1 MEGLK
6 ILKSFWILIKVKLH
20 KSDMFNSSKE
30 TIQEIKKTYNI
41 FQILQ
46 LKSQKK
52 NVLIMSY
59 LWFAAGFCFYG
70 LILNIEHLGGNLF
83 IDTIV
88 TFGGE
93 AMSELLSGYM
103 ADHFG
108 RVKVLEF
115 CGFLGGFGFISY
127 EFLDLQYA
135 TIKTVLIFISS
146 FGFSGVFNLLFIY
159 TPELF
164 PTSIRSTVTGGVYF
178 ISRIGA
184 LLVPTIVSLVPRAN
198 LTFGFVSIFGAYLCF
213 QLKETLGEDI
223 LDDVPE
229 NLHQLSFL
237 STHKMSKG
245 DNSIMVKTMISD
257 RYFFSEDYKKSN
269 LL

>member
-1 MEGLK
+1 
-6 ILKSFWILIKVKLH
+6 
-20 KSDMFNSSKE
+20 MFNNSKD
-30 TIQEIKKTYNI
+30 TVQEIKKTYNI
-41 FQILQ
+41 LEILG

-108 RVKVLEF
+108 RVKVLEV
-115 CGFLGGFGFISY
+115 CGFMGGFSFIAY
-127 EFLDLQYA
+127 EFLSPEYA
-135 TIKTVLIFISS
+135 TLKTVLIFVSS

-159 TPELF
+159 TPEVF
-164 PTSIRSTVTGGVYF
+164 PTSIRSTVTGAVYF
-178 ISRIGA
+178 ISRVGA
-184 LLVPTIVSLVPRAN
+184 LIVPTVVSLVPRAN
-198 LTFGFVSIFGAYLCF
+198 LTFGLISIFGAYLCF
-213 QLKETLGEDI
+213 GLKETLGEDI

-237 STHKMSKG
+237 STHKISRG
-245 DNSIMVKTMISD
+245 NTSIMINKAMVSD
-257 RYFFSEDYKKSN
+257 RYFFSEDFKKTG

>member
-1 MEGLK
+1 M
-6 ILKSFWILIKVKLH
+6 KVSNIFI
-20 KSDMFNSSKE
+20 SDLFNNTKNTVE
-30 TIQEIKKTYNI
+30 EIKKSYNLFDI
-41 FQILQ
+41 FK
-46 LKSQKK
+46 LKSQRK
-52 NVLIMSY
+52 NVLILSY

-83 IDTIV
+83 IDSIV

-93 AMSELLSGYM
+93 AVSEILSGYM

-108 RVKVLEF
+108 RVIVLEV
-115 CGFLGGFGFISY
+115 CGFMGGFGFIAY
-127 EFLDLQYA
+127 EFLSPEYA

-159 TPELF
+159 TPEIF
-164 PTSIRSTVTGGVYF
+164 PTSIRSTVMGLVYF

-184 LLVPTIVSLVPRAN
+184 LLVPTVVAIVSRSNFV
-198 LTFGFVSIFGAYLCF
+198 FGIVSIFGAYLCY

-237 STHKMSKG
+237 STHRLSKQ
-245 DNSIMVKTMISD
+245 NSSFLKPMISD
-257 RYFFSEDYKKSN
+257 RYFLSEDFNKSV
-269 LL
+269 LLGKL